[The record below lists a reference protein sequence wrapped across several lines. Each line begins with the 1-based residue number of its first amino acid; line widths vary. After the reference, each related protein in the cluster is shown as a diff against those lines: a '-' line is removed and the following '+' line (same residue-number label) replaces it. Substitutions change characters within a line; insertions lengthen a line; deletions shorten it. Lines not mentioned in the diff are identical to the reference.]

1 MYPTKQK
8 AGRLNIMKQVLS
20 VIALIIFLAV
30 QACGQAQQNLRFSTE
45 QIQEAKSNLVL
56 LNNQQQIIPLK
67 SLQNLKI
74 ASVTFDFQEAPL
86 LDSIL
91 AKYHSIH
98 TENGNTFLND
108 LNGLEDDLKF
118 YNLVIITLT
127 NKTLNLPKVVNFIQ
141 DLASQKALVINFLG
155 DGALLSKL
163 DSIKQPILWS
173 SQANAATAF
182 IAPQAIFGGLSISAK
197 LKETYS
203 NQFKVNDGFE
213 TQTTRV
219 GFALPEELGL
229 KTKDFENIDAIA
241 EEAIQKRAA
250 PGAVVLVAKDGKIIY
265 NKAYGKH
272 TYQSETL
279 MGVDDIFDLA
289 SITKIAATTVAAMK
303 LQEEGKLNLDAP
315 VADYIARTRKTNKA
329 NIKVKDVMLHQ
340 AGFVPF
346 IPFYKDLEKNA
357 FSRVA
362 DENYTVKVADSF
374 YLNTNYYR
382 DVMWKQM
389 LASPLTTSGKYVYSD
404 LSMYFMKEI
413 IEGIVQKPI
422 PSYVSQNF
430 YNKLG
435 LETMVFNPRDRF
447 KKGQIVPTEVDNYF
461 RKTLLWGYVHD
472 QGAAM
477 AGGVAGHA
485 GLFSNATDL
494 AILMQM
500 LLNKGSYGGEQ
511 FLKPETVT
519 LFTQQQS
526 PLSRRGLGF
535 DRKDPDLSKKYP
547 SALASQETFGHT
559 GYTGTCVWVDPAK
572 QLIYIFLSNR
582 VHPQVNN
589 LLLDLNIR
597 SRIHDEIYKAIS
609 KVD

>member
-1 MYPTKQK
+1 
-8 AGRLNIMKQVLS
+8 MKHFLS
-20 VIALIIFLAV
+20 LVALVFFLAI
-30 QACGQAQQNLRFSTE
+30 QACGQARQNQNFSLE
-45 QIQEAKSNLVL
+45 QIQEAHKSLVL

-74 ASVTFDFQEAPL
+74 ASVTFDFQEATL

-91 AKYHSIH
+91 GKYHSIH
-98 TENGNTFLND
+98 TENGNAFFND

-118 YNLVIITLT
+118 YNLIILTLT
-127 NKTLNLPKVVNFIQ
+127 NKILNQPQIISFVK
-141 DLASQKALVINFLG
+141 DLATKKSVVINFMG
-155 DGALLSKL
+155 DGELLTKL
-163 DSIKQPILWS
+163 EGFKQPILWS
-173 SQANAATAF
+173 SQANTASAF
-182 IAPQAIFGGLSISAK
+182 ISAQAIFGGTAISGK
-197 LKETYS
+197 LKQTYS
-203 NQFKVNDGFE
+203 NQFKINDGFE
-213 TQTTRV
+213 TQAIRL

-241 EEAIQKRAA
+241 QEAIQKKAA
-250 PGAVVLVAKDGKIIY
+250 PGAVVLVAKNGKIVY

-272 TYQSETL
+272 TYTSATL
-279 MGVDDIFDLA
+279 MNVDDIFDLA
-289 SITKIAATTVAAMK
+289 SITKIAATTIAAMK
-303 LQEEGKLNLDAP
+303 LQEEGKLNLDASL
-315 VADYIARTRKTNKA
+315 AAYIARTRNTNKA

-346 IPFYKDLEKNA
+346 IPFYKDLEKDA

-362 DENYTVKVADSF
+362 DDRYTVKVADSF
-374 YLNTNYYR
+374 YINTNYYR

-389 LASPLTTSGKYVYSD
+389 LASPLTTPGKYVYSD

-413 IEGIVQKPI
+413 IEGITQKPI
-422 PSYVSQNF
+422 PNYITQNF

-435 LETMVFNPRDRF
+435 LETMVFNPRDKF

-494 AILMQM
+494 AVLMQM

-511 FLKPETVT
+511 FLKPETVM

-526 PLSRRGLGF
+526 PVSRRGLGF

-547 SALASQETFGHT
+547 SALASDETFGHT
-559 GYTGTCVWVDPAK
+559 GYTGTCVWVDPAN

-589 LLLDLNIR
+589 KLLDLNIR

-609 KVD
+609 KTK

>member
-1 MYPTKQK
+1 
-8 AGRLNIMKQVLS
+8 MKQILS
-20 VIALIIFLAV
+20 VIVFISFLV
-30 QACGQAQQNLRFSTE
+30 FQACGQAYQNPKFSLE
-45 QIQEAKSNLVL
+45 QIQQAKSNLVL

-74 ASVTFDFQEAPL
+74 ASVTFDFEEVAL

-98 TENGNTFLND
+98 TENGNAFLND

-118 YNLVIITLT
+118 YNLIIITLT
-127 NKTLNLPKVVNFIQ
+127 NKSIGNAQLLDFIKV
-141 DLASQKALVINFLG
+141 LAQKKDVIINFMG

-163 DSIKQPILWS
+163 NGFSKPVLWS
-173 SQANAATAF
+173 SEINKASAYVAA
-182 IAPQAIFGGLSISAK
+182 QAIFGGFAVTGK
-197 LKETYS
+197 LKQTYS
-203 NQFKVNDGFE
+203 SQFKANDGFE
-213 TQTTRV
+213 TQALRL

-241 EEAIQKRAA
+241 KEAIQKKAA

-272 TYQSETL
+272 TYTSETL

-289 SITKIAATTVAAMK
+289 SITKIAATTIAAMK

-362 DENYTVKVADSF
+362 DADYTVKVADSF

-382 DVMWKQM
+382 DVMWKKM
-389 LASPLTTSGKYVYSD
+389 LASPLTTPGKYVYSD

-413 IEGIVQKPI
+413 IEGITQQPI
-422 PSYVSQNF
+422 PAYITQNF
-430 YNKLG
+430 YHKLG
-435 LETMVFNPRDRF
+435 LETMVFNPRDKF

-535 DRKDPDLSKKYP
+535 DRKDSDLSKKYP
-547 SALASQETFGHT
+547 SALASDETFGHT

-589 LLLDLNIR
+589 KLLDLNIR

-609 KVD
+609 KTN

>member
-1 MYPTKQK
+1 
-8 AGRLNIMKQVLS
+8 MKQVLS
-20 VIALIIFLAV
+20 VIALIIFIAV
-30 QACGQAQQNLRFSTE
+30 QACGQAQQNQRFSSE
-45 QIQEAKSNLVL
+45 QIQEAKNNLVL
-56 LNNQQQIIPLK
+56 LNNQEQIIPLK
-67 SLQNLKI
+67 SLQDLKI
-74 ASVTFDFQEAPL
+74 ASVTFDFQEVAL

-98 TENGNTFLND
+98 RENGNAFLND

-118 YNLVIITLT
+118 YNLIIITLT
-127 NKTLNLPKVVNFIQ
+127 NKSLSQPQLLNFIT
-141 DLASQKALVINFLG
+141 DLATKKTLIINFLG

-173 SQANAATAF
+173 NQVNAATAF
-182 IAPQAIFGGLSISAK
+182 VAAQAIFGGLSISAK
-197 LKETYS
+197 LKENYG
-203 NQFKVNDGFE
+203 NQFKLNDGFE
-213 TQTTRV
+213 TQAIRL

-229 KTKDFENIDAIA
+229 QTKDFENIDAIA
-241 EEAIQKRAA
+241 EEAIQKKAA
-250 PGAVVLVAKDGKIIY
+250 PGAVVLVAKNGKIIY

-315 VADYIARTRKTNKA
+315 LANYIARTRRTNKA

-346 IPFYKDLEKNA
+346 IPFYKDIEKNA
-357 FSRVA
+357 FSRIA

-389 LASPLTTSGKYVYSD
+389 LASPLKTPGKYVYSD

-413 IEGIVQKPI
+413 IENITQQPI
-422 PSYVSQNF
+422 PNYVSQNF

-435 LETMVFNPRDRF
+435 LETMVFNPRDKF
-447 KKGQIVPTEVDNYF
+447 KKGQIVPTEIDNYF

-511 FLKPETVT
+511 FLKPETVE

-559 GYTGTCVWVDPAK
+559 GYTGTCVWVDPAN

-589 LLLDLNIR
+589 KLIDLNIR

-609 KVD
+609 KTK